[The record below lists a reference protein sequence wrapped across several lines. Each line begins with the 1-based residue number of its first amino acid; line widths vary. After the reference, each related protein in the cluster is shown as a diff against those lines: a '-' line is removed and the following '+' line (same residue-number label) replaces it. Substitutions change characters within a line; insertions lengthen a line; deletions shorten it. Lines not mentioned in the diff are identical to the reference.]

1 MHAFLL
7 MFDKRFMQFD
17 ENLNNFNIID
27 RLAAYVTSKVIKKL
41 EARKLLNGNNYVFL
55 NLITMNNFRF

>member
-27 RLAAYVTSKVIKKL
+27 RLASYVTSKVIKKL
-41 EARKLLNGNNYVFL
+41 ESFQMEIIMYF
-55 NLITMNNFRF
+55 